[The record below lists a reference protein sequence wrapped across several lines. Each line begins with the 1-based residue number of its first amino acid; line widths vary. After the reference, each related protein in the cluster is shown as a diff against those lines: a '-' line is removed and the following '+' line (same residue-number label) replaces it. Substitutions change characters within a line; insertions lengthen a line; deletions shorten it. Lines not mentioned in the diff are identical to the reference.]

1 MRRGEQLRVAD
12 VIRERAAE
20 RGDAVAIAQGGRELT
35 FAALDERS
43 SRLAQALRASGVR
56 AGDRVAYLD
65 RTAPEVIELLFAV
78 SKIGAVIVP
87 MNWRLAAPELS
98 AVFSDSTARVL
109 IAGDGFSEIAG
120 QMIAERTRSTE
131 LIVVGDRG
139 SRSYERWLSVHD
151 AVDPGQ
157 RGDGA
162 DVVVQMYTSGTTG
175 LPKGVLTTHRN
186 LAAAAE
192 TSPRWEFND
201 ASVSL
206 TPLPMFHIGG
216 IGWAFVGLWNGATT
230 ILVRNFDAEAVVGT
244 LEQRQVT
251 NAVFVP
257 TMLQM
262 LTDVPGAAGR
272 DFSALRSI
280 AYGASPITTTVLRAA
295 LRTFRCSLFGIYG
308 LTETTGAI
316 TQLDPADHDPDGP
329 REHLLRSAGRPYPW
343 AELRITDPATG
354 AVLEPPGVGEI
365 WLRAPNVMRG
375 YFNRPDETAAALT
388 ADGWL
393 QTGDGGYVDE
403 DGYLFLTDRIKDM
416 IVSGGE
422 NVYPIEVEEALS
434 QHPDVLEVAVI
445 GVPDER
451 WGETVKALVVRRPGS
466 VVDAGGLIAFT
477 RVRLAGYKLP
487 RSIDFVET
495 LPRTP
500 TGKVLKRELR
510 AQYLAASLGSEATT
524 VGFPAAR
531 APHLT

>member
-1 MRRGEQLRVAD
+1 VRSGEELRVAD
-12 VIRERAAE
+12 VIRDRAAE
-20 RGDAVAIAQGGRELT
+20 RGDAVAIACDDRELT
-35 FAALDERS
+35 YAALDERS
-43 SRLAQALRASGVR
+43 NRLARALRGLGVR
-56 AGDRVAYLD
+56 EGDRVAYLD

-87 MNWRLAAPELS
+87 MNWRLASPEL
-98 AVFSDSTARVL
+98 ARVLADSKAPML
-109 IAGDGFSEIAG
+109 IAGDAFADVAG
-120 QMIAERTRSTE
+120 DLLERHRSAELVR
-131 LIVVGDRG
+131 VGED
-139 SRSYERWLSVHD
+139 YERLLSSE
-151 AVDPGQ
+151 APVDPGH
-157 RGDGA
+157 RGVSS
-162 DVVVQMYTSGTTG
+162 DVIVQMYTSGTTG
-175 LPKGVLTTHRN
+175 IPKGVLTTHRN

-192 TSPRWEFND
+192 TSPRWEFDD

-230 ILVRNFDAEAVVGT
+230 ILVRAFDPRAVLDTVELRG
-244 LEQRQVT
+244 VT

-262 LTDVPGAAGR
+262 LCAVEGATGR

-280 AYGASPITTTVLRAA
+280 AYGASPITTSVLKDA

-329 REHLLRSAGRPYPW
+329 RERLLRSAGRPYPW
-343 AELRITDPATG
+343 AELRIVDPARG
-354 AVLEPPGVGEI
+354 VVLGPREVGEV
-365 WLRAPNVMRG
+365 WLRAPNVTPG
-375 YFNRPDETAAALT
+375 YFNRPEETAAALSS
-388 ADGWL
+388 DGWL
-393 QTGDGGYVDE
+393 RTGDGGYVDE

-422 NVYPIEVEEALS
+422 NVYPVEVEEALA

-445 GVPDER
+445 GLPDER
-451 WGETVKALVVRRPGS
+451 WGETVCALIVRPAGS
-466 VVDAGGLIAFT
+466 EVGSHELLAFA
-477 RVRLAGYKLP
+477 RERLAGYKLP
-487 RSIDFVET
+487 RAFEFVES

-510 AQYLAASLGSEATT
+510 AKFGGVAAA
-524 VGFPAAR
+524 
-531 APHLT
+531 

>member
-1 MRRGEQLRVAD
+1 V
-12 VIRERAAE
+12 
-20 RGDAVAIAQGGRELT
+20 
-35 FAALDERS
+35 
-43 SRLAQALRASGVR
+43 
-56 AGDRVAYLD
+56 
-65 RTAPEVIELLFAV
+65 
-78 SKIGAVIVP
+78 
-87 MNWRLAAPELS
+87 
-98 AVFSDSTARVL
+98 
-109 IAGDGFSEIAG
+109 
-120 QMIAERTRSTE
+120 
-131 LIVVGDRG
+131 IVVGDG
-139 SRSYERWLSVHD
+139 SADGYECWVSAHE
-151 AVDPGQ
+151 AVDPGH
-157 RGDGA
+157 RGDSD

-175 LPKGVLTTHRN
+175 VPKGVLTTHRN

-192 TSPRWEFND
+192 TSARWEFDD

-216 IGWAFVGLWNGATT
+216 IGWAFVGLWNGAAT
-230 ILVRNFDAEAVVGT
+230 ILVRNFEPMAVLDT
-244 LEQRQVT
+244 LEQRHVT
-251 NAVFVP
+251 NAVLVP

-262 LTDVPGAAGR
+262 LCDAPGAASR

-280 AYGASPITTTVLRAA
+280 AYGASPITTPVLKSA

-343 AELRITDPATG
+343 AQLRIADPTTG
-354 AVLEPPGVGEI
+354 DALPAREVGEV

-375 YFNRPDETAAALT
+375 YFNRADETAAALT

-393 QTGDGGYVDE
+393 RTGDGGYVDD

-445 GVPDER
+445 GVADQR
-451 WGETVKALVVRRPGS
+451 WGETVKALIVRRPGS
-466 VVDAGGLIAFT
+466 LVSANELIAFA
-477 RVRLAGYKLP
+477 RGRLAGYKLP
-487 RSIDFVET
+487 RSVDFVES

-500 TGKVLKRELR
+500 TGKVVKRQLR
-510 AQYLAASLGSEATT
+510 ERYRSSAGRHP
-524 VGFPAAR
+524 G
-531 APHLT
+531 